1 MEPKEQ
7 GPRSY
12 LCWTRPAPLTEQEQH
27 SFPVSWGLLHRDTEP
42 PKGIL
47 STLPRDAQPSS
58 GTQRRHF
65 LSQDPAP
72 DPRIQ
77 ILSSP
82 GAAGVPLIPQ
92 QPEEIKA
99 TLHRSRNCS
108 LK

>member
-47 STLPRDAQPSS
+47 STLSRDAQPSS

-72 DPRIQ
+72 DPQDTDTLKPRYCW
-77 ILSSP
+77 SP
-82 GAAGVPLIPQ
+82 FDPT
-92 QPEEIKA
+92 A
-99 TLHRSRNCS
+99 T
-108 LK
+108 